1 VGHQAHEH
9 IEHAGH
15 EGGHDS
21 GHGGRLARWIGL
33 TIAIL
38 GVLLALCSAQLGA
51 ARTELVATMV
61 EENSAKSEYTAVA
74 NKYRML
80 QAQLQQLHAAMPDPA
95 FLAKKDQEVKAL
107 LADAKGPDGQ
117 AAIRAAQLQTEK
129 LLNTVVPTPDD
140 VERFLTLINRIRVQA
155 DAARQWSES
164 YHDAVAVHK
173 HTAEHFEYALISVEI
188 AVVIASVG
196 LLLARQF
203 RMALSAWIVAV
214 LLGLLS
220 AGIATQSFV
229 TNHRTLHAAE
239 EKIQASERR
248 YAGMNNEAE
257 EVAQDKKLE
266 DDIRKDLPALKKLMT
281 GMQ

>member
-1 VGHQAHEH
+1 MGHQPHEH

-15 EGGHDS
+15 EAGHDS
-21 GHGGRLARWIGL
+21 GHGGGLARWIGL

-61 EENSAKSEYTAVA
+61 EENSAKSQHTAVA

-80 QAQLQQLHAAMPDPA
+80 QAQLQHLHAAMPDPA
-95 FLAKKDQEVKAL
+95 FLARKDQELKAL
-107 LADAKGPDGQ
+107 LADVKGPDGQ
-117 AAIRAAQLQTEK
+117 AAIRAGRLQADK

-140 VERFLTLINRIRVQA
+140 VERFLALINRTRVQSE
-155 DAARQWSES
+155 AARQWSES
-164 YHDAVAVHK
+164 YHDAVEVHK
-173 HTAEHFEYALISVEI
+173 HTAEHFEYALLCVEI
-188 AVVIASVG
+188 GIVIASVG
-196 LLLARQF
+196 LLLARQV
-203 RMALSAWIVAV
+203 RVALAAWIVAV

-220 AGIATQSFV
+220 GGIATQTFV

-239 EKIQASERR
+239 EKIHTSEHR

-257 EVAQDKKLE
+257 EVTQDKKLE

-281 GMQ
+281 GAE